1 MDLYTE
7 RQIKGY
13 KCKLIEKYINSLT
26 IGDVSER
33 DLKLETLIIDLVI
46 LTTNLVT

>member
-7 RQIKGY
+7 RQINGY
-13 KCKLIEKYINSLT
+13 KCKLIDKYINSLT
-26 IGDVSER
+26 ISDVSER